1 MVQLNRAQ
9 SLALNIDAH
18 IAIDAGAGTGKT
30 TTIVRRLIQ
39 HYLST
44 EQRATR
50 ILPTPSRPSK
60 LYGGMVTSPTSERI
74 DPSSWGGLLPGEVV
88 LLTFTNSAAEDLKEK
103 IRKEL
108 SELHSGPISEGNS
121 RRGDPRIA
129 NKGNVETLQ
138 TLIEDAPIGTI
149 DSFFNRL
156 IAPYLSILGDDVT
169 REIASE
175 TQKVI
180 LEDLAFNTLWR
191 LPNSTPRIGDA
202 VDAGIPADIATEVLD
217 ARDRISVLYPGIK
230 ASSSVLRTLINN
242 SVFIKESESNISL
255 EGKISPELVVK
266 QILKQISPESVTN
279 HANEVHSILIRYCEL
294 VKSNILELAKGG
306 WPPNSVMASLD
317 SLCEEGPPEDTWE
330 KLIWLSHTLLCTLNA
345 TSIMKEK
352 KLAFLPRGFLPSSE
366 NWEPGI
372 ERISSI
378 SDTKARQKAT
388 KLAKNISEDL
398 RDVWGRKSAPMFY
411 PLMLH
416 YARIALIL
424 SDVPPPSTPEDWS
437 PPLSPIPDP
446 IPERVDNPSKYH
458 FTIDSEIRNM
468 QDLSLIHQGYMKIL
482 ENLKKREGKFDFQ
495 DVQTLAGDLLLAN
508 CPDACRSFYPSSIQ
522 KSLDSIPEHPWLD
535 DHIHEAFSKLK
546 TLESDPTK
554 AGEAASDLGA
564 IRFDLEKRFDLLKD
578 IRRRYMAFIFD
589 EAQDNSPVQWR
600 LLSRLWGERSLED
613 DEPKIPDTPW
623 QPTICYVGDVKQSIY
638 SFRQAEVSGFQEYTK
653 HLMAINEHEFHGI
666 KELTRSPELRRENQS
681 RDPRYD
687 HPSTIVTATDIKEK
701 GGHGGEPWPS
711 FNMPEKGLPFPSQ
724 IEVLNR
730 KRGLIALQVNYRTS
744 GDLLR
749 TMNECWEDV
758 FSEGWRHLPDA
769 NFYAVPQNLFADP
782 KTTGKKSGSL
792 EWICPQNDDD
802 RTNPPTD
809 LDLMVDPF
817 NSGITNT
824 LERQAMLI
832 ALRVQSLVNGTPVKL
847 KSANGEWYQIDAED
861 QVSPSDIMILLP
873 SRIGLRDVITRH
885 LNNLDIPYH
894 IDNEGDL
901 FDRPAAQAI
910 EALIQFIAR
919 PSSRHYA
926 TRVARSVLIGMNDH
940 SLQEYIGNS
949 DLGQNLLDRL
959 TEYCS
964 NEAQKAMV
972 MRWSI
977 LSEAGR
983 LLDILEET
991 TDKSDLL
998 VANPDP
1004 ASRKAVEQV
1013 IGIVGDLAI
1022 ELGGDPVVIA
1032 DNIRAISNSSN
1043 SIEAEPVPH
1052 GDAVKVMSIHK
1063 SKGLESKVVL
1073 IANLFSNTQT
1083 TTFHARRNRMI
1094 VSPELF
1100 AGRPKPW
1107 PEYPHSALW
1116 NHALMVKEA
1125 RTMAEARRLL
1135 YVGATRAKEKLIFA
1149 GSPIRPER
1157 TRWQENQGL
1166 KVPYN
1171 PNEEV
1176 EKGNLTPTLG
1186 QMWIISMERALGR
1199 NQNQSSAWSS
1209 NHGRATLDPVRMLSN
1224 HSLAENTLK
1233 GILII
1238 HHPDSFEQKSEAKTP
1253 LQKIKQIS
1261 NSDCS
1266 GKNFSKVVQEPRNDS
1281 NSRIRISPNR
1291 LPVFQDCQRRQWY
1304 ETIGGLR
1311 PDPIIPDGQL
1321 YMSKGMPI
1329 GVDPATFGT
1338 IFHRVLEI
1346 GIGNPGIFDNSSP
1359 ALPNSWTEYREDQIT
1374 NPEIHTTVFREL
1386 LSPEA
1391 DTERTRLLVTKMAQ
1405 KLQSGPLG
1413 RMVAGD
1419 SVNDHLLEGLRTEMP
1434 FNIAI
1439 QVDTGDLVTHRW
1451 DPHGNEPLTSI
1462 NQVTIEMSGIIDLVL
1477 CTKTS
1482 DDEYNIRPVDL
1493 KTEDAGLIDSDSSDG
1508 LLEALDSDQIEP
1520 TCIAE
1525 IEILQRYRLQMALY
1539 YRAIQSI
1546 QTARK
1551 EAGLSHREV
1560 LPPAILVGVTG
1571 RIVEYP
1577 KELLEQALDELEEI
1591 LIRTARMALS
1601 TETPLSDYDRLPNE
1615 SAHICEKCPFH
1626 RGLIPICGPQDA

>member
-1 MVQLNRAQ
+1 MVRLNRAQ

-60 LYGGMVTSPTSERI
+60 LYGGMVTSTIPERI

-108 SELHSGPISEGNS
+108 SELHSGPISEGKS

-129 NKGNVETLQ
+129 NKGTVENLQ

-169 REIASE
+169 REIASGPE
-175 TQKVI
+175 KVL

-191 LPNSTPRIGDA
+191 LPNSTSRIGDA
-202 VDAGIPADIATEVLD
+202 VDAGIPSKIATQVLD

-242 SVFIKESESNISL
+242 SVFIRESESSISF
-255 EGKISPELVVK
+255 EGKIYPELVKK
-266 QILKQISPESVTN
+266 QILKQISPESVAN
-279 HANEVHSILIRYCEL
+279 HANEVHSILNRFCEL

-306 WPPNSVMASLD
+306 WSSESVMACLD
-317 SLCEEGPPEDTWE
+317 SLCEEGPPDDTWE
-330 KLIWLSHTLLCTLNA
+330 QLIWLSHTLLCTLNS
-345 TSIMKEK
+345 TSIMKAK
-352 KLAFLPRGFLPSSE
+352 KLAFLPRGFLPR
-366 NWEPGI
+366 NPDWGAGI
-372 ERISSI
+372 ERFSVISHTQ
-378 SDTKARQKAT
+378 TKQKAT
-388 KLAKNISEDL
+388 KSAKEISDDL
-398 RDVWGRKSAPMFY
+398 REVWERKSAPMFY

-416 YARIALIL
+416 YTRIALIL
-424 SDVPPPSTPEDWS
+424 EGMHRFPEIDMS
-437 PPLSPIPDP
+437 VLSPISNP
-446 IPERVDNPSKYH
+446 IPERVDDPSKYY
-458 FTIDSEIRNM
+458 FTMDAEVSNL

-495 DVQTLAGDLLLAN
+495 DIQAMAGDLLLAN
-508 CPDACRSFYPSSIQ
+508 CPDACRSFYPLSIQ

-546 TLESDPTK
+546 SLENDPIK
-554 AGEAASDLGA
+554 AGEAASELGA

-578 IRRRYMAFIFD
+578 IRRQYMAFIFD

-600 LLSRLWGERSLED
+600 LLSRLWGERRVED

-623 QPTICYVGDVKQSIY
+623 QPTICYVGDMKQSIY

-666 KELTRSPELRRENQS
+666 KELTRAPVLRRENHS

-687 HPSTIVTATDIKEK
+687 HPSTIATASEYMEK
-701 GGHGGEPWPS
+701 GGSDKLPWKP
-711 FNMPEKGLPFPSQ
+711 FNLHERDIPLPSQ
-724 IEVLNR
+724 TELSNR
-730 KRGLIALQVNYRTS
+730 KRGLITLQMNYRTS

-758 FSEGWRHLPDA
+758 FSEGWRHLPEA

-809 LDLMVDPF
+809 LDTMIDPF

-832 ALRVQSLVNGTPVKL
+832 ALRVQSLVNGTPVRL

-873 SRIGLRDVITRH
+873 SRIGLRDTITRH

-894 IDNEGDL
+894 IDNEGAL

-926 TRVARSVLIGMNDH
+926 TRVARSVLIGMDDR
-940 SLQEYIGNS
+940 SLQQYIGDS
-949 DLGQNLLDRL
+949 DLGQDLLQRL
-959 TEYCS
+959 TDYCS
-964 NEAQKAMV
+964 NEVQKTMV

-1004 ASRKAVEQV
+1004 ASRQAVEQV
-1013 IGIVGDLAI
+1013 IEIVRDLGV
-1022 ELGGDPVVIA
+1022 EVGGDPIVIA
-1032 DNIRAISNSSN
+1032 DNIRTISNSRN
-1043 SIEAEPVPH
+1043 SPEAEPVPH

-1083 TTFHARRNRMI
+1083 NTLHARRDRMI

-1107 PEYPHSALW
+1107 PDKYPHSALW

-1149 GSPIRPER
+1149 GSPINPRR
-1157 TRWQENQGL
+1157 TRWEENQGL
-1166 KVPYN
+1166 WIPFN
-1171 PNEEV
+1171 PNSEV
-1176 EKGNLTPTLG
+1176 QKGALTPTLG
-1186 QMWIISMERALGR
+1186 QMWILSMIRAHER
-1199 NQNQSSAWSS
+1199 NEYQSSPW
-1209 NHGRATLDPVRMLSN
+1209 GDGEKATLDPVRMLSN

-1233 GILII
+1233 GILIL
-1238 HHPDSFEQKSEAKTP
+1238 HHPDCFNEQKSEAITP

-1266 GKNFSKVVQEPRNDS
+1266 GKNFSKVVQDPRNDS
-1281 NSRIRISPNR
+1281 NTRIRISPNR
-1291 LPVFQDCQRRQWY
+1291 LPVFQDCNRRQWY

-1311 PDPIIPDGQL
+1311 PDPLVPDGQV
-1321 YMSKGMPI
+1321 YSPKGMPM

-1338 IFHRVLEI
+1338 IFHRILEI
-1346 GIGNPGIFDNSSP
+1346 GIGNPGSFDNSSP
-1359 ALPNSWTEYREDQIT
+1359 ALPNSWTENREDQIT
-1374 NPEIHTTVFREL
+1374 NPEIHSTVFREL

-1391 DTERTRLLVTKMAQ
+1391 DVDRTRLLVTKMAQ
-1405 KLQSGPLG
+1405 VLQSGPLG
-1413 RMVAGD
+1413 RMVAGE

-1439 QVDTGDLVTHRW
+1439 EVDTGDLVTHRW
-1451 DPHGNEPLTSI
+1451 SPHGNEPLTKIS
-1462 NQVTIEMSGIIDLVL
+1462 QATIEMSGIIDLVM

-1482 DDEYNIRPVDL
+1482 DEEFTIRPVDL
-1493 KTEDAGLIDSDSSDG
+1493 KTEDAGLVDSDSSDG

-1520 TCIAE
+1520 ACIAE
-1525 IEILQRYRLQMALY
+1525 IEILRRYRLQMALY
-1539 YRAIQSI
+1539 YRALQSI
-1546 QTARK
+1546 QSARMD
-1551 EAGLSHREV
+1551 AGLSHRKV

-1577 KELLEQALDELEEI
+1577 IELLDQSLEELEDI

-1601 TETPLSDYDRLPNE
+1601 TETPLSDYDRLPIE